1 MGGEVKPVERS
12 QSEKDQELWTAF
24 NALANHKYEG
34 RLTQI
39 KLLIEEGATTAAF
52 TDYELGRFNF
62 AMAVERFLEARYR
75 SEPKRERD
83 VLRSLHLLLPLGDA
97 PWTNRAY
104 VGNGGAPAFWW
115 IFEFFS
121 RLRRN
126 PRHSYEDSQLT
137 ETLRDIQSLLQ
148 ALTKPLAPNHPAWS
162 SFLDGF
168 CYRFIPS
175 LSVRTFLTQEQRN
188 LFQQIAALCFDCLFD
203 KSGAAFA
210 FNDWLGDSE
219 RPMDPAHPLVY
230 ALTALFREQRR
241 DELLEILTRIE
252 NSEGDR
258 EPLSL
263 SENQR
268 DQAIRALLGTV
279 LESRESR
286 QFLIELMKCSK
297 NLRQGLSQSRYFCFA
312 LIEKRERMI
321 LKALLRF
328 EAKTLREH
336 RNQLGRSLLLHA
348 CCQRGRQEKIIADLL
363 TFKFDPLSQDHSGQN
378 AISLARA
385 HKNEGLARLMET

>member
-1 MGGEVKPVERS
+1 MERS
-12 QSEKDQELWTAF
+12 QSEKDEELWKAF
-24 NALANHKYEG
+24 NALANHNYEG
-34 RLTQI
+34 RLAQM

-62 AMAVERFLEARYR
+62 AIAVRRFLEARYR
-75 SEPKRERD
+75 RDPKRERD
-83 VLRSLHLLLPLGDA
+83 LLRSLHLLLPLGDA

-121 RLRRN
+121 GLRRH
-126 PRHSYEDSQLT
+126 PEDSLDDPQLT
-137 ETLRDIQSLLQ
+137 KTLRDIHSLLH
-148 ALTKPLAPNHPAWS
+148 ALTKPLDPNHPAWT

-175 LSVRTFLTQEQRN
+175 LGVRTFLTREQRDIV
-188 LFQQIAALCFDCLFD
+188 QQIAALSFDCLFD
-203 KSGAAFA
+203 RTGAGMAL
-210 FNDWLGDSE
+210 NNWLADPES
-219 RPMDPAHPLVY
+219 PMDRSHPLIY
-230 ALTALFREQRR
+230 ALSSLFREQRR
-241 DELLEILTRIE
+241 DELMELLTRIE
-252 NSEGDR
+252 KSQGTNAL
-258 EPLSL
+258 LSL
-263 SENQR
+263 TESQR
-268 DQAIRALLGTV
+268 DQAIRALFGIV

-286 QFLIELMKCSK
+286 QFLIELMKRSK
-297 NLRQGLSQSRYFCFA
+297 FLRQGLSQSRFFCFA

-328 EAKTLREH
+328 DAKTLRHH
-336 RNQLGRSLLLHA
+336 RDQLGRSLLLHA
-348 CCQRGRQEKIIADLL
+348 CCQRGRHEKIIADLL

-385 HKNEGLARLMET
+385 HKREGLARLMET